1 MSKIRHRV
9 NSLTLEHEKNRLH
22 SHNFSHL
29 DSFYDHVAKIYA
41 DKKQVSLGQIGLCD
55 VQQLLSVILL
65 QQKIMTNTRFY
76 LKIFESDFSA
86 VEHINL
92 QLVML
97 NAQYQECEEQVQV
110 NQDVDLGL
118 NSGSC
123 LDKQAAIKQLIDAK
137 LVAIP
142 GCQRL
147 ILNQGR
153 CLIDLYLGD
162 IHSSLSSTLA
172 PVDSASYIQAWTH
185 SSDQHSLNEQRLWQ
199 MAKLSSNTVLLAS
212 LNINQQQANLA
223 KIAGFTLIQSLLA
236 NSFLNDYLLKYKAT
250 KKATS
255 ASAQLNHEIS
265 QQERQAL
272 RQAQANEFQHY
283 PQLSAKKGTIA
294 VIGGGIASTHLALSL
309 AERNKTLRIF
319 CQDEGFGQQASGNKQ
334 GAIYPLLTPDN
345 GTLSQYFQQGLLF
358 SRRRLTTL
366 VDEGFSIANE
376 LCGVL
381 HTGHDERSRGR
392 INRIV
397 SAQAWPKQIAHKVS
411 AEEATSIAGIEIDKQ
426 GVFYPLGGWIS
437 PPQFTQAAFDKASKI
452 ADVNALFNC
461 NIIRIEQSQG
471 QWYLYQSSDSHSDNE
486 SNNGKDNSKK
496 DNREN
501 VIKHGP
507 FRTLVL
513 ANGHGLTQFEQ
524 SKLLPATG
532 FRGQVSHIPARN
544 ELAKLNTVL
553 CAHGYLTPSNN
564 QLHCTGASY
573 VKDPEHLNY
582 CPNEQLD
589 NLKKMQH
596 SFEDKAWVRDIDITG
611 HSAKVGVRM
620 VTRDH
625 APMLGCAP
633 DTEVMLKNYQLHQH
647 TKASIKFWRGNPAP
661 IHDGLFILGG
671 LGSRGITTG
680 PLAAEALAAQLCGE
694 IIPLDM
700 ATLALLNPN
709 RMWMRKLIKGKAL

>member
-1 MSKIRHRV
+1 MTQEREEKMV
-9 NSLTLEHEKNRLH
+9 NSRIC
-22 SHNFSHL
+22 SHF
-29 DSFYDHVAKIYA
+29 DSFHEQIAKMYP
-41 DKKQVSLGQIGLCD
+41 DKKKLSLGQIGLCD

-65 QQKIMTNTRFY
+65 QQKSMAKTRFY
-76 LKIFESDFSA
+76 VKIFESDCSA
-86 VEHINL
+86 VERINL
-92 QLVML
+92 QLVTL
-97 NAQYQECEEQVQV
+97 KTQYREAQACQEPAHT
-110 NQDVDLGL
+110 DLG
-118 NSGSC
+118 SDSDVVYGSC
-123 LDKQAAIKQLIDAK
+123 SDQQAAIKQLIDAK

-147 ILNQGR
+147 ILNRGR

-162 IHSSLSSTLA
+162 IHSSLSQTLA
-172 PVDSASYIQAWTH
+172 PADPASYIQAWLHT
-185 SSDQHSLNEQRLWQ
+185 SAQHSLDEQTLWQ
-199 MAKLSSNTVLLAS
+199 MAKLSSNTALLS
-212 LNINQQQANLA
+212 SSNMSQQQTNLA
-223 KIAGFTLIQSLLA
+223 QIAGFVLA
-236 NSFLNDYLLKYKAT
+236 NSLFNDSTPPRSVLPP
-250 KKATS
+250 
-255 ASAQLNHEIS
+255 ASAQLSDEIS
-265 QQERQAL
+265 QQERRAL

-283 PQLSAKKGTIA
+283 PQLPAKEGAIA

-309 AERNKTLRIF
+309 AERNKSVRLF
-319 CQDEGFGQQASGNKQ
+319 CQDEAFSQQASGNKQ

-358 SRRRLTTL
+358 TRRRLTTL
-366 VDEGFSIANE
+366 VDEGFNIANQ

-392 INRIV
+392 INRII
-397 SAQAWPKQIAHKVS
+397 SAQAWPKEIAHKVS
-411 AEEATSIAGIEIDKQ
+411 AQEASTLASIDIDQ
-426 GVFYPLGGWIS
+426 EGVFYPLGGWIS
-437 PPQFTQAAFDKASKI
+437 PPDFTQAAFDKASQI
-452 ADVNALFNC
+452 ADVSALFNC
-461 NIIRIEQSQG
+461 NITRIEQIRG
-471 QWYLYQSSDSHSDNE
+471 QWYLYQCTGSHSGNSADTGNE
-486 SNNGKDNSKK
+486 TGSENDKK
-496 DNREN
+496 DAKEKNE
-501 VIKHGP
+501 VKHGP
-507 FRTLVL
+507 FSTLVL

-544 ELAKLNTVL
+544 ELAKLTTVL
-553 CAHGYLTPSNN
+553 CSHGYLTPSND

-573 VKDPEHLNY
+573 VKDPEHLDY

-596 SFEDKAWVRDIDITG
+596 SFENKAWVDDIDITG
-611 HSAKVGVRM
+611 HSARVGVRM

-633 DTEVMLKNYQLHQH
+633 DTDVMLENYQLHQH
-647 TKASIKFWRGNPAP
+647 TKASIKFWKDNPAP
-661 IHDGLFILGG
+661 IHHGLFILGG

-680 PLAAEALAAQLCGE
+680 PLAAEALASQLCGE

>member
-1 MSKIRHRV
+1 M
-9 NSLTLEHEKNRLH
+9 
-22 SHNFSHL
+22 
-29 DSFYDHVAKIYA
+29 YP
-41 DKKQVSLGQIGLCD
+41 DKKKLSLGQIGLCD
-55 VQQLLSVILL
+55 AQQLLSVILL
-65 QQKIMTNTRFY
+65 QQKSLPDTRLY
-76 LKIFESDFSA
+76 VKIFESDCSA
-86 VEHINL
+86 VERINL
-92 QLVML
+92 QLAAL
-97 NAQYQECEEQVQV
+97 QTQNQECEELAHA
-110 NQDVDLGL
+110 DLSFG
-118 NSGSC
+118 SGSY
-123 LDKQAAIKQLIDAK
+123 LDMQAAIKQLLDTK

-162 IHSSLSSTLA
+162 IHSSLTNILA
-172 PVDSASYIQAWTH
+172 PADPASYLHAWFHT
-185 SSDQHSLNEQRLWQ
+185 SDQQSLDEQVLWQ
-199 MAKLSSNTVLLAS
+199 MAKVSSNTALLS
-212 LNINQQQANLA
+212 SSYISQQQANLA
-223 KIAGFTLIQSLLA
+223 QIAGFTLTDLTSADFLSTGSLLE
-236 NSFLNDYLLKYKAT
+236 
-250 KKATS
+250 
-255 ASAQLNHEIS
+255 ASAPEKTDLPPVSAKLNNEIS
-265 QQERQAL
+265 QQERRAL

-283 PQLSAKKGTIA
+283 PQLPAKEGTIA

-309 AERNKTLRIF
+309 AERNKTVQIF
-319 CQDEGFGQQASGNKQ
+319 CQDAGFSQQASGNKQ

-358 SRRRLTTL
+358 SRRRLTSL
-366 VDEGFSIANE
+366 VDEGFNIANQ

-392 INRIV
+392 INRII
-397 SAQAWPKQIAHKVS
+397 SAQAWPKEIAHRVS
-411 AEEATSIAGIEIDKQ
+411 APEATSLASIDIDQ
-426 GVFYPLGGWIS
+426 EGVFYPLGGWIS
-437 PPQFTQAAFDKASKI
+437 PPEFTQAAFDKAAKI
-452 ADVNALFNC
+452 ADVSALFNA
-461 NIIRIEQSQG
+461 NITRIEQNEG
-471 QWYLYQSSDSHSDNE
+471 QWYLYQDSCSGSGSENDSDNE
-486 SNNGKDNSKK
+486 
-496 DNREN
+496 
-501 VIKHGP
+501 VKHGP
-507 FRTLVL
+507 FSTLVL

-544 ELAKLNTVL
+544 ELAKLTTVL
-553 CAHGYLTPSNN
+553 CSHGYLTPSND

-573 VKDPEHLNY
+573 VKNPQDLDY

-596 SFEDKAWVRDIDITG
+596 SFEGKTWVDDIDITG
-611 HSAKVGVRM
+611 HSARVGVRM

-633 DTEVMLKNYQLHQH
+633 DTDLMLENYKQHQH
-647 TKASIKFWRGNPAP
+647 TKASIQFWKNNPAP
-661 IHDGLFILGG
+661 IHHGLFILGG